1 MDYRDVLRLIE
12 EGEGFEVEFKRKVST
27 PEKIARALVAFA
39 NTKGGYI
46 LFGVDD
52 DGSIIGVES
61 EKSEVDLIL
70 HAGESLCLP
79 RIEPLIDIVPFNGK
93 DVIVAYVPESQDK
106 PYYFTGEANGNGN
119 GGNGHGYGHANGHGH
134 SNGRGNGNGNGHGN
148 GHGNGNGHGHPE
160 ESTRVYIR
168 VNDKT
173 VMASKEVVKILRD
186 ERPDAPPL
194 RFELGENEKR
204 LFRYLDENERITT
217 KEFSRLVNI
226 SEQRAT
232 RILVSL
238 VRAGVVRIHTLEKR
252 DFFTLSYDLSRA

>member
-70 HAGESLCLP
+70 HAGEFLCMP
-79 RIEPLIDIVPFNGK
+79 PIEPLIDIVPFSGK
-93 DVIVAYVPESQDK
+93 DVIVAYIEESKEK
-106 PYYFTGEANGNGN
+106 PHYYTGEANGNGN
-119 GGNGHGYGHANGHGH
+119 GN
-134 SNGRGNGNGNGHGN
+134 SNGNGNGHA
-148 GHGNGNGHGHPE
+148 E

-217 KEFSRLVNI
+217 REFCRLVNI

-238 VRAGVVRIHTLEKR
+238 VRAGVMRIHTLEKR
-252 DFFTLSYDLSRA
+252 DFFTLSYDVTRA